1 MITTLLPILAITSP
15 TMPQVRAQQK
25 PPLRQKQADPVQAD
39 RRRKHQL
46 LPWSAAQATIMPS
59 VGPGEGFI
67 IWHNGNTVY
76 LIGNN
81 DTKRGIKYAGS
92 IHVRGGRITGAS
104 DWFNE
109 RPDNFTV
116 RGHDTINFR
125 FDVHQVADGLKFEVT
140 GGAQIVFNLK
150 IAGKRAASVIYG
162 SKLTPATHRPVA
174 FDMTK

>member
-1 MITTLLPILAITSP
+1 
-15 TMPQVRAQQK
+15 
-25 PPLRQKQADPVQAD
+25 
-39 RRRKHQL
+39 
-46 LPWSAAQATIMPS
+46 MPS

-81 DTKRGIKYAGS
+81 DTKQGVKYAGS

-109 RPDNFTV
+109 RPDNFRV
-116 RGHDTINFR
+116 RGNDTIQFK
-125 FDVHQVADGLKFEVT
+125 FDVHKVADGLKFEVT
-140 GGAQIVFNLK
+140 GGTHIVFNLK
-150 IAGKRAASVIYG
+150 IGGKRASSVIYG
-162 SKLTPATHRPVA
+162 SKLTPATQRPVA